1 MTPARTHVN
10 PVITGL
16 GIVSCLGCNLAAVTE
31 SLWQGTSGLVLDP
44 ERKRMGFRSGL
55 TGALRG
61 WDPAAFGI
69 GRKLSRTMGEPAQYA
84 YAASVQALAQAGF
97 SAEQLDGM
105 RAGLIFGND
114 STVRAGVESWEAL
127 QAEKSTHLLGSG
139 YIFQAMNST
148 VTMNL
153 ATLFRLHGANWTL
166 SAACA
171 SGSHA
176 VGQAAMLIR
185 AGLQDVMLCGG
196 AQEINPHCMA
206 PFDAL
211 NAFSLRESDPARA
224 SRPFDRE
231 RDGLVP
237 SGGGAA
243 VILEHP
249 DHARARGAKIYG
261 EVAGYGFS
269 SDGYH
274 LSLPSSDGARA
285 AMQMALADAGV
296 PAEDIDYIN
305 AHATSTPAGDAAEA
319 RALAQVFPHK
329 PLVTSTK
336 SLTGHE
342 CWMAGASE
350 VVYCALMAQGGFV
363 AGNAN
368 YREGDA
374 DTQALNIPSATVAHQ
389 PKNVL
394 SDSFGFG
401 GTNACLVLKF

>member
-1 MTPARTHVN
+1 MSEVRAHLN

-16 GIVSCLGCNLAAVTE
+16 GIVSCLGCDLGTVTE
-31 SLWQGTSGLVLDP
+31 SLRLGKSGIVFDP
-44 ERKRMGFRSGL
+44 ERKRLGFRSSL
-55 TGALRG
+55 TGVLRN

-69 GRKLSRTMGEPAQYA
+69 GRRLSRTMGEPAQYA
-84 YAASVQALAQAGF
+84 YAASGQALAQAGLT
-97 SAEQLDGM
+97 AELLEGM
-105 RAGLIFGND
+105 RAGVIFGND
-114 STVRAGVESWEAL
+114 STVRASVESWEAL
-127 QAEKSTHLLGSG
+127 RVEKSTHLMGAG

-153 ATLFRLHGANWTL
+153 ATHFKLHGANWTL

-176 VGQAAMLIR
+176 VGQGATLIR
-185 AGLQDVMLCGG
+185 AGLQDVVICGG
-196 AQEINPHCMA
+196 AQEINPQCMA

-211 NAFSLRESDPARA
+211 NAFSLREQDPTRA
-224 SRPFDRE
+224 SRPFDRQ

-237 SGGGAA
+237 SGGAA
-243 VILEHP
+243 AIVLEHP
-249 DHARARGAKIYG
+249 EHARARGAEILG

-274 LSLPSSDGARA
+274 LSQPSSDGAHA
-285 AMQMALADAGV
+285 AMQMALADAGLAPEAV
-296 PAEDIDYIN
+296 DYVN

-319 RALAQVFPHK
+319 RALARALPHK
-329 PLVTSTK
+329 PVVTSTK
-336 SLTGHE
+336 GLTGHE

-350 VVYCALMAQGGFV
+350 VVYCALMAQGGFI

-368 YREGDA
+368 FEAGDA
-374 DTQALNIPSATVAHQ
+374 DTEVLNVSANTVARA
-389 PKNVL
+389 PRNIL
-394 SDSFGFG
+394 SNSFGFG

>member
-1 MTPARTHVN
+1 
-10 PVITGL
+10 
-16 GIVSCLGCNLAAVTE
+16 
-31 SLWQGTSGLVLDP
+31 
-44 ERKRMGFRSGL
+44 
-55 TGALRG
+55 
-61 WDPAAFGI
+61 
-69 GRKLSRTMGEPAQYA
+69 
-84 YAASVQALAQAGF
+84 VQALAQAGLT
-97 SAEQLDGM
+97 AEQLETM
-105 RAGLIFGND
+105 RAGVIFGND
-114 STVRAGVESWEAL
+114 STVRSSVESWEAVR
-127 QAEKSTHLLGSG
+127 AEGSTHLLGAG

-153 ATLFRLHGANWTL
+153 ATQFRLHGANWTL

-176 VGQAAMLIR
+176 VGQAAALIR
-185 AGLQDVMLCGG
+185 AGLQDVIICGG
-196 AQEINPHCMA
+196 AQEINPPCMA

-211 NAFSLRESDPARA
+211 NAFSLRESDPAQA

-237 SGGGAA
+237 SGGAA
-243 VILEHP
+243 AIVLEHP
-249 DHARARGAKIYG
+249 HHARARGAKTYG

-269 SDGYH
+269 SDGQH
-274 LSLPSSDGARA
+274 LSQPSSDGARA
-285 AMQMALADAGV
+285 AMQMALGDAGLG
-296 PAEDIDYIN
+296 AEEIDYVN

-319 RALAQVFPHK
+319 RALTRLFPHK
-329 PLVTSTK
+329 PLVASTK

-350 VVYCALMAQGGFV
+350 VVYCALMARGGFV

-368 YREGDA
+368 FQEGDE
-374 DTQALNIPSATVAHQ
+374 DTRALNIPAAAVSHQ

-394 SDSFGFG
+394 SNSFGFG